1 MSGRQ
6 KENEKSTIRASFKQR
21 SQQSINVE
29 AIGAGEGVS
38 EADIFQITDWLRAVL
53 LQVFEL
59 PHMVFLSH

>member
-6 KENEKSTIRASFKQR
+6 KENEKSTIRASSKQR
-21 SQQSINVE
+21 SQQSVNVE

-38 EADIFQITDWLRAVL
+38 EADISQITDWLGAVL
-53 LQVFEL
+53 LQVFGL